1 MNYPEFNRVEKL
13 LVAQGHEVI
22 NPASNPNPPAGTKKE
37 DVWAYFMELSLEQ
50 VRSVEKL
57 VLLQGWEA
65 SRGARKEVALALDL
79 KLDLEPHLDEPDWIV
94 NDLGELGVR
103 IHGRCYFCYK
113 GYSLEYTEPV
123 HGDGTPILYR
133 TVGKREFGETVWPM
147 EWITAGRRTDRY
159 TLELVYTEGLSDGKA
174 DDPDYHWNPLPTYKE
189 E

>member
-1 MNYPEFNRVEKL
+1 MKGKVTKVVTKIRTVKIEKNR
-13 LVAQGHEVI
+13 AMQGQRDMRKT
-22 NPASNPNPPAGTKKE
+22 NR
-37 DVWAYFMELSLEQ
+37 ELT
-50 VRSVEKL
+50 
-57 VLLQGWEA
+57 
-65 SRGARKEVALALDL
+65 L
-79 KLDLEPHLDEPDWIV
+79 KLKALEEEIRQLKQAEPDWIV

-159 TLELVYTEGLSDGKA
+159 TLELVYTEGLSEGKA